1 MGGSDRWFENYE
13 RLLDQRDAGELEGD
27 ETDIELAERA
37 SELEQD
43 QMADRADQLND
54 EKWERAYEAKLKEK
68 ADEKGL

>member
-27 ETDIELAERA
+27 ETDIELAEQA
-37 SELEQD
+37 SELERD

-54 EKWERAYEAKLKEK
+54 ERWERDYAAKMKKLR
-68 ADEKGL
+68 DS